1 MCVLISLCD
10 ILILL
15 NQSFLLFLVQ
25 CLILLNQSFLLFLV
39 KCLGCLYGYLT
50 FCKSHLFAL
59 NINRLIYPV
68 LQIPI
73 EILLLTLNFNF
84 CRKKIVLLLTV
95 LKDQCANTCGLFC
108 VSTWIYRNRIML
120 SIAEMKVAGNEVN
133 KSKVSY

>member
-10 ILILL
+10 I
-15 NQSFLLFLVQ
+15 
-25 CLILLNQSFLLFLV
+25 LILLNQSFLLFLV

-108 VSTWIYRNRIML
+108 VST
-120 SIAEMKVAGNEVN
+120 
-133 KSKVSY
+133 